1 MRYLPV
7 ACTVFLALFF
17 SGSLNAQPLGHP
29 DTVKLSPR
37 QKAELFL
44 FKKEYDKALK
54 SFRALLEKGE
64 NDSYVVRGLVQAY
77 KGAEKLDEGADY
89 IKKQLDQ
96 NPGSSTFLYGL
107 GYANYLQ
114 GRQEDAER
122 LLLQA
127 IETNPRNAL
136 ALNTLGAV
144 KVMRKS
150 FDEAARFV
158 KKAIEVEPERLMFFH
173 NLKNVYDKEGLPDK
187 FRKEYE
193 DYKKGSSPEIA
204 AGYGKVLAR
213 ALRQEGFKQYSQGQ
227 LDGAVKK
234 FDELTKIYRE
244 INYKEGLVPGLF
256 SLGLLLEEKKDI
268 PAAIKYFRE
277 VLELSP
283 KHIQARERLK
293 ALAPPD

>member
-1 MRYLPV
+1 MVSLV
-7 ACTVFLALFF
+7 LFF
-17 SGSLNAQPLGHP
+17 SGSLDAQPLGHP

-44 FKKEYDKALK
+44 FRKEYDKALK
-54 SFRALLEKGE
+54 SFQGLLEKGD
-64 NDSYVVRGLVQAY
+64 NDSYVVRGWVQAY
-77 KGAEKLDEGADY
+77 QGAEKLDEGADY
-89 IKKQLDQ
+89 LKKQLEQ
-96 NPGSSTFLYGL
+96 NPDSSSFLYGL
-107 GYANYLQ
+107 GYANYL
-114 GRQEDAER
+114 RDRWEDAER
-122 LLLQA
+122 LLLRA

-158 KKAIEVEPERLMFFH
+158 KQAIEVEPEKLMFFH
-173 NLKNVYDKEGLPDK
+173 NLKNVYEKEGAPDK

-193 DYKKGSSPEIA
+193 DYKKGQSPEIA

-213 ALRQEGFKQYSQGQ
+213 ALRQEGFKQYSRGQ
-227 LDGAVKK
+227 LEEAIKK
-234 FDELTKIYRE
+234 FDELAKIYRD

-256 SLGLLLEEKKDI
+256 SLGLLFEEKKDF
-268 PAAIKYFRE
+268 PAAKKYFRE

-283 KHIQARERLK
+283 KHIQAREKLK